1 MRSAISEPAFSPTL
15 FLAQPG
21 DGRTLEFLRPDEVI
35 FRQGNQADSTFYM
48 RSGRAKL
55 SVVAP
60 SGRQATV
67 MLLYPQDFVGEE
79 SSASPEGM
87 RAATATA
94 ITACTVLRI
103 DRPAMHKVLR
113 EQAEFGVV
121 FTDFLVARG
130 ARVQADLADR
140 LLHTSEFR
148 LARVLLRMA
157 CEAPGPGPTERIP
170 PVTQEALADIVGTTR
185 SRVSFFMNRFRDQ
198 GMIEYD
204 GRIRVHPAQLRE
216 FLHEGG
222 RG

>member
-1 MRSAISEPAFSPTL
+1 M
-15 FLAQPG
+15 
-21 DGRTLEFLRPDEVI
+21 
-35 FRQGNQADSTFYM
+35 
-48 RSGRAKL
+48 

-67 MLLYPQDFVGEE
+67 MLLYPQDFAGEE

-103 DRPAMHKVLR
+103 DRLAMHKVLR

-157 CEAPGPGPTERIP
+157 GEDPQPGPMERIP

-216 FLHEGG
+216 FLHEGA
-222 RG
+222 RA

>member
-1 MRSAISEPAFSPTL
+1 
-15 FLAQPG
+15 LAQPG
-21 DGRTLEFLRPDEVI
+21 CGRTLQYLRPDEVF
-35 FRQGNQADSTFYM
+35 FRQGNQADSTFYL

-67 MLLYPQDFVGEE
+67 MLLYPKDFVGEE
-79 SSASPEGM
+79 SSASPEGL

-94 ITACTVLRI
+94 LTACTVLRI
-103 DRPAMHKVLR
+103 DRVAMHKVLR

-121 FTDFLVARG
+121 FTDFLLERG

-157 CEAPGPGPTERIP
+157 NETKEEDEGRVERIP

-216 FLHEGG
+216 FLHEGA
-222 RG
+222 RA